1 MHPMSIEFEW
11 DPVKSVSNVEK
22 HGVTFDEALSVF
34 RDPLAKIFSDPDHSL
49 DEDREIIIG
58 HSSEQRL
65 LVICFTQ
72 RADRSRLITARSATR
87 QERQDYEQNT
97 N

>member
-1 MHPMSIEFEW
+1 MSIEFEW

-34 RDPLAKIFSDPDHSL
+34 RDPLAHIFVDPDHSV

-58 HSSEQRL
+58 HSLEQRL

-72 RADRSRLITARSATR
+72 RADRIRLITARSATR